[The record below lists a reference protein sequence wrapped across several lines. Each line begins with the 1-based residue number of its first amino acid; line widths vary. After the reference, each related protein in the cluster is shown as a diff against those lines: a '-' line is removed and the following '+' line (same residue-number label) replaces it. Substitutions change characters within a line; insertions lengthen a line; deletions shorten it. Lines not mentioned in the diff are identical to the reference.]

1 MTTTPKT
8 GITATPPETES
19 ERYASEQ
26 TAPTDEET
34 REAGEFKY
42 G

>member
-1 MTTTPKT
+1 MTTTSNET
-8 GITATPPETES
+8 GLAAAPETES

>member
-1 MTTTPKT
+1 MTTTPET
-8 GITATPPETES
+8 GMTPPQPVTES

-26 TAPTDEET
+26 TAPTEEET

>member
-1 MTTTPKT
+1 M
-8 GITATPPETES
+8 PENTQEPATES

-26 TAPTDEET
+26 SAPTEEET

-42 G
+42 PMA